1 MVEAT
6 IRMVDPNVSYAVVRA
21 TRGKVVRAE
30 PVAALY
36 EQSKI
41 HHVGSFATLQDHVR
55 VHQRFRSVHGRFF
68 AAMRPNRRTHA
79 YTPEPT
85 RPGEPQPDFNRTKL
99 HGTPPRGP
107 AHAEIRLMMTEIEVR
122 REIYNLI
129 SECRKG
135 YTRAGSRIVNDEDA
149 DELSWHLFYRMK
161 AKDLLKMEK
170 MDDA

>member
-6 IRMVDPNVSYAVVRA
+6 IRMVDPNVSYAAVRA

-68 AAMRPNRRTHA
+68 AAI
-79 YTPEPT
+79 E
-85 RPGEPQPDFNRTKL
+85 TK
-99 HGTPPRGP
+99 PPYP
-107 AHAEIRLMMTEIEVR
+107 RLYPR
-122 REIYNLI
+122 
-129 SECRKG
+129 
-135 YTRAGSRIVNDEDA
+135 A
-149 DELSWHLFYRMK
+149 DETGGTSTRL
-161 AKDLLKMEK
+161 
-170 MDDA
+170 